1 MKYQGCY
8 NVWSDYA
15 GTMTSSKL
23 QIPELINILRKRMN
37 LSQEKFA
44 ARLGVSFQTVNRWE
58 KGRATPSPMAM
69 TLIEL
74 QLRQMRERGADLMSG
89 LF

>member
-1 MKYQGCY
+1 
-8 NVWSDYA
+8 
-15 GTMTSSKL
+15 MTSSKL